1 MLSKTN
7 DITLNKIQDMNKLM
21 ITLGA
26 TIFLFSCNYTKVK
39 TLETQIAGKDEQ
51 IELLNAQLEH
61 IQSTNS
67 GLLDRM
73 AELSVIS
80 QSDSRS
86 IQHSLENINRQNA
99 YIQDLTDMIH
109 EKDSIN
115 FALVSNLK
123 KSLIDINDQDIQ
135 VEVKGSAVYVS
146 ISDNLLFSTA
156 SSKVSKEAYEVLGK
170 VARIINDHDQVN
182 VLVEGHTDNVPI
194 ANEKYSDNW
203 DLSVLRSTSVVRVL
217 QEEYN
222 VDPQR
227 ITAAGRASYLPKMAN
242 STSAGKRKNRRTEII
257 ITPKL
262 DQFFKLLESED
273 LVG

>member
-1 MLSKTN
+1 
-7 DITLNKIQDMNKLM
+7 MNKLM

-39 TLETQIAGKDEQ
+39 TLETQIIGKDEQ
-51 IELLNAQLEH
+51 IALLNEQLEH

-73 AELSVIS
+73 AEMSVIS

-123 KSLIDINDQDIQ
+123 RSLIDIDDQDIQ

-146 ISDNLLFSTA
+146 ISDNLLFNTA
-156 SSKVSKEAYEVLGK
+156 SAKVSKEAYEVLGK

>member
-86 IQHSLENINRQNA
+86 IQ
-99 YIQDLTDMIH
+99 
-109 EKDSIN
+109 
-115 FALVSNLK
+115 
-123 KSLIDINDQDIQ
+123 
-135 VEVKGSAVYVS
+135 
-146 ISDNLLFSTA
+146 
-156 SSKVSKEAYEVLGK
+156 
-170 VARIINDHDQVN
+170 
-182 VLVEGHTDNVPI
+182 P
-194 ANEKYSDNW
+194 
-203 DLSVLRSTSVVRVL
+203 
-217 QEEYN
+217 
-222 VDPQR
+222 
-227 ITAAGRASYLPKMAN
+227 
-242 STSAGKRKNRRTEII
+242 
-257 ITPKL
+257 
-262 DQFFKLLESED
+262 
-273 LVG
+273 